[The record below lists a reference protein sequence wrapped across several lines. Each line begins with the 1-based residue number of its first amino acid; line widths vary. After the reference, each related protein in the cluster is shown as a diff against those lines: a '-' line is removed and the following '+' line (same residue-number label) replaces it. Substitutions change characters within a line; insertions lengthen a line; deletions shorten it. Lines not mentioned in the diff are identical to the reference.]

1 MEWMDGWMQGSLI
14 CFACWFRRIS
24 FLLTKILYFCWE
36 EGEDGPPLWAT
47 FEDGDKPISNG
58 CPYLRMD
65 LKRTL
70 NIPILSL
77 QPMLKTY
84 FQFHHASETRKPY
97 YLSNRCSKPIFS
109 LAFIML
115 QK

>member
-1 MEWMDGWMQGSLI
+1 MQGSLI